1 MAKKRRQQN
10 NDKRLQDKIDQI
22 MQRQTAE
29 RSKVAVERVDCPNDD
44 LPISSRIVRSLGWC
58 VWFVAAWFLS
68 SLIVSFMVVLLRR
81 TSQINLLATTSGSAV
96 IQVIQLILLLI
107 IVVGVPY
114 RHGLAKELSV
124 AKRRAAEMRILGIS
138 RLPGLKDL
146 LPILL
151 NVVVYYVAALIVSCF
166 VRLFIPDGIMTQA
179 QNVGF
184 ATIGNNWLEIVMI
197 MIVLVLITPIF
208 EELIFRGF
216 LLGKIQLLLGFWP
229 AAIIVSLVFAVAHGQ
244 INAAIVTFV
253 LSMVACYSRHKTGA
267 VWAGIALHAISNLVA
282 ASLVFVL
289 PMLA

>member
-1 MAKKRRQQN
+1 MAKKRQQQN
-10 NDKRLQDKIDQI
+10 NEKRLQDKIDQI

-29 RSKVAVERVDCPNDD
+29 RSKVAVERVDRPNDD
-44 LPISSRIVRSLGWC
+44 LPIFSRIVRSLGWC

-68 SLIVSFMVVLLRR
+68 SLIVSFIVVLLRR

-124 AKRRAAEMRILGIS
+124 AKRRAAEMKILGIN

-166 VRLFIPDGIMTQA
+166 ARLFIPDEIMAQA

-184 ATIGNNWLEIVMI
+184 ATIGNDWLEIAMI
-197 MIVLVLITPIF
+197 MIVLVFITPIF

-244 INAAIVTFV
+244 INATIA
-253 LSMVACYSRHKTGA
+253 RHQRQDKCHNIRINFSVGN
-267 VWAGIALHAISNLVA
+267 GQD
-282 ASLVFVL
+282 
-289 PMLA
+289 P